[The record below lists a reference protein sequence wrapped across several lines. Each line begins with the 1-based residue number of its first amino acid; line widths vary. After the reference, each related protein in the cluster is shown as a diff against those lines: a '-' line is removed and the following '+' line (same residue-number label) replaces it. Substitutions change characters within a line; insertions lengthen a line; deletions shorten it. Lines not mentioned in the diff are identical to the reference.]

1 MKVKAEYTDLRVKMN
16 KEKKDE
22 EKKAKKSEKKEF
34 MNSLIPSL
42 KGDGLECNNC
52 DVKVESVSSK
62 LPQTE
67 ETVQKD
73 KCVQVSV
80 QEFSEDKTVQTL
92 DPKAP
97 VVTSKHPCFYCS
109 KNIVSENHLNEH
121 KVRCRGTANMFCQPG
136 LPPPPVPRFSF
147 SSSCPS
153 RLPPPHSGFHS
164 AVGEH
169 NTSPFLRKLLNMDYK
184 CTYEHRR
191 RRRLIMI
198 DLLIYE

>member
-22 EKKAKKSEKKEF
+22 EKKDKEKKAKKSEKKEF

-62 LPQTE
+62 LAQTE

-97 VVTSKHPCFYCS
+97 VVTSKYPCFYCS

-121 KVRCRGTANMFCQPG
+121 KVRCRGTANLDYIHLLSPDFYLALAVHPDCLHPT
-136 LPPPPVPRFSF
+136 PVFIQ
-147 SSSCPS
+147 
-153 RLPPPHSGFHS
+153 L
-164 AVGEH
+164 
-169 NTSPFLRKLLNMDYK
+169 
-184 CTYEHRR
+184 
-191 RRRLIMI
+191 
-198 DLLIYE
+198 